1 MAMDPD
7 QAGIGETTTQPTDVV
22 IETAVII
29 SAVLAGAAGA
39 AGKSAVEAG
48 VKGSQALIEYLRK
61 EGPMAHRVLASWK
74 EGKSP
79 CLALEFINVTLHGG
93 YVETIEVV
101 KPSANFDFDL
111 AFTKRKDASIG
122 WGNSAREDDSGAR
135 KPVVWKKQTEL
146 LPLYVPPAGTA
157 TLLLGLKDDVAGTL
171 AKTSLVTLSYQFS
184 IVGGDL
190 ADTDPSKKPKEIR
203 ARLRT
208 QGPFYLD

>member
-1 MAMDPD
+1 MAIDPH
-7 QAGIGETTTQPTDVV
+7 QTGIGETTTQPTDF
-22 IETAVII
+22 IETAAILGII
-29 SAVLAGAAGA
+29 LGGAAGA
-39 AGKSAVEAG
+39 VGKSAVEAG

-101 KPSANFDFDL
+101 KPSTNFDFDL
-111 AFTKRKDASIG
+111 ATTQRKNAEVGLDG
-122 WGNSAREDDSGAR
+122 SAREDDSGAR

-157 TLLLGLKDDVAGTL
+157 RLLLGLKDDVSGTL
-171 AKTSLVTLSYQFS
+171 AKTPLVTLSYQFS

-203 ARLRT
+203 VRLRT